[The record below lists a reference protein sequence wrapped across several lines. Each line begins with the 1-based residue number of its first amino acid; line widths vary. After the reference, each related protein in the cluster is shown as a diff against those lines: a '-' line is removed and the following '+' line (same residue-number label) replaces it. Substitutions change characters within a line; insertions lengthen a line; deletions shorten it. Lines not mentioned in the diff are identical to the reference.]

1 MSLESLALAG
11 GFLTT
16 STTWGALR
24 LKPSHNERW
33 SFVHFTFSV
42 PAGGLGV
49 ISGLMEG
56 SLQGDRHKYMRQ
68 SREFFSEKVKVASQR
83 MSHLAWVLNDE

>member
-1 MSLESLALAG
+1 MGVGCHFLLQWIFPAQRLNPLSLESPALAG

-16 STTWGALR
+16 STTWEALS
-24 LKPSHNERW
+24 LKPSYNEMW

-42 PAGGLGV
+42 PARGLDV

-56 SLQGDRHKYMRQ
+56 SLQGRQ
-68 SREFFSEKVKVASQR
+68 TQIHATVQ
-83 MSHLAWVLNDE
+83 